1 MKNATLAGAALVG
14 LMAATSAVSAA
25 PVPGAGLA
33 NKTIAS
39 QSLVEK
45 AHGWHRYCRL
55 GRYGWHRHNWRFG
68 RVPCGP
74 FRDRPRR
81 RAH

>member
-14 LMAATSAVSAA
+14 LMATTSAANAA

-33 NKTIAS
+33 NKAIAS

-45 AHGWHRYCRL
+45 AHGWHRSCRP
-55 GRYGWHRHNWRFG
+55 GRYGWHRHSWRFG

-74 FRDRPRR
+74 VWDRPRR
-81 RAH
+81 RMY